1 MMYVGDLVKI
11 VKIGSPYFGEV
22 GKVIE
27 LKTAINDEWALVQTD
42 GECDYFRTGEL
53 IVEKRN
59 IPVEGALG
67 GETK

>member
-1 MMYVGDLVKI
+1 MINIGGLVKI
-11 VKIGSPYFGEV
+11 VKIGSPYFGEI

>member
-1 MMYVGDLVKI
+1 MIYVGDLVKV

-22 GKVIE
+22 GKVKE
-27 LKTAINDEWALVQTD
+27 LKIAVNDEWALVQIGD
-42 GECDYFRTGEL
+42 ECDYFRTGEL

-67 GETK
+67 GETL

>member
-11 VKIGSPYFGEV
+11 VKIGSPYFGEI
-22 GKVIE
+22 GKVKE